1 MKEIKIKEIKI
12 KEINL
17 SNNSPMTIIA
27 GLNVLEDED
36 MALDVAEK
44 LKEITTK
51 HNIPFVFKASFD
63 KANRSSINSY
73 RGPGIEV
80 GKKIFESIKKNIN
93 VPIITDIHQEG
104 QIEEIS
110 QVVDILQI
118 PAFLCRQTDLISAAC
133 KTQLPLN
140 IKKGQFLSPYQMKNI
155 IEKCNSFGN
164 DNFILCERGSSFGY
178 DNLIV
183 DFLGISEQKAFNY
196 PIILDVTHSLQLPG
210 GQGNSAGG
218 RSHQAE
224 DQARAAIALKISGLF
239 IEGHPNPDKALGDR
253 PSATK
258 LEDFEDMII
267 KIKKIDELVKSEKF

>member
-1 MKEIKIKEIKI
+1 MKEIKI

-36 MALDVAEK
+36 MALDVADK

-51 HNIPFVFKASFD
+51 YNIPFVFKASFD
-63 KANRSSINSY
+63 KANRSSIDSY

-80 GKKIFESIKKNIN
+80 GKKIFESIKKNID
-93 VPIITDIHQEG
+93 VPIITDIHEEG

-164 DNFILCERGSSFGY
+164 DNIILCERGSSFGY

-224 DQARAAIALKISGLF
+224 DLARAAIALKISGLF
-239 IEGHPNPDKALGDR
+239 IEVHPNPDKALCDG

-267 KIKKIDELVKSEKF
+267 KIKKIDDLVKSEKF

>member
-1 MKEIKIKEIKI
+1 MKEIKI

-27 GLNVLEDED
+27 GLNVLEDEG

-63 KANRSSINSY
+63 KANRSSIDSY

-93 VPIITDIHQEG
+93 VPIITDIHEEG

-164 DNFILCERGSSFGY
+164 DNIILCERGSSFGY

-224 DQARAAIALKISGLF
+224 DLAKAAIALKISGLF
-239 IEGHPNPDKALGDR
+239 IEVHPNPDKALCDG

-258 LEDFEDMII
+258 LEDFEDMIT
-267 KIKKIDELVKSEKF
+267 KIKKIDDLVKSEKF

>member
-1 MKEIKIKEIKI
+1 MKEIKI

-63 KANRSSINSY
+63 KANRSSIDSY
-73 RGPGIEV
+73 RGPGLEA
-80 GKKIFESIKKNIN
+80 GKKIFESIKKNIS
-93 VPIITDIHQEG
+93 VPIITDIHEEG

-164 DNFILCERGSSFGY
+164 DNIILCERGSSFGY

-183 DFLGISEQKAFNY
+183 DFLGISEQKTFNY

-224 DQARAAIALKISGLF
+224 DLARAAIALKISGLF
-239 IEGHPNPDKALGDR
+239 IEVHPNPDKALCDG

-258 LEDFEDMII
+258 LEDFEDMIT
-267 KIKKIDELVKSEKF
+267 KIKKIDDLVKSEKF

>member
-1 MKEIKIKEIKI
+1 MKEIKI

-17 SNNSPMTIIA
+17 SNNLPMTIIA

-63 KANRSSINSY
+63 KANRSSIDSY
-73 RGPGIEV
+73 RGPGLEA
-80 GKKIFESIKKNIN
+80 GKKIFESIKKNIS
-93 VPIITDIHQEG
+93 VPIITDIHEEG

-164 DNFILCERGSSFGY
+164 DNIILCERGSSFGY

-224 DQARAAIALKISGLF
+224 DLARAAIALKISGLF
-239 IEGHPNPDKALGDR
+239 IEVHPNPDKALCDG

-258 LEDFEDMII
+258 LEDFEDMIT
-267 KIKKIDELVKSEKF
+267 KIKKIDDLVKSEKF

>member
-1 MKEIKIKEIKI
+1 MKEIKIKEIK
-12 KEINL
+12 L

-27 GLNVLEDED
+27 GLNVLEDEV
-36 MALDVAEK
+36 MALNVAEK
-44 LKEITTK
+44 LKEITIK
-51 HNIPFVFKASFD
+51 HNIPFIFKASFD
-63 KANRSSINSY
+63 KANRSSIDSY
-73 RGPGIEV
+73 RGPGLEA
-80 GKKIFESIKKNIN
+80 GKKIFESIKKNIS
-93 VPIITDIHQEG
+93 VPIITDIHEEG

-164 DNFILCERGSSFGY
+164 DNIILCERGSSFGY

-224 DQARAAIALKISGLF
+224 DLARAAIALKISGLF
-239 IEGHPNPDKALGDR
+239 IEVHPNPDKALCDG

-258 LEDFEDMII
+258 LEDFEDMIT
-267 KIKKIDELVKSEKF
+267 KIKKIDDLVKSEKF

>member
-1 MKEIKIKEIKI
+1 MKEIKI

-63 KANRSSINSY
+63 KANRSSIDSY

-80 GKKIFESIKKNIN
+80 GKKIFESIKKNIS
-93 VPIITDIHQEG
+93 VPIITDIHEEG

-164 DNFILCERGSSFGY
+164 DNIILCERGSSFGY

-210 GQGNSAGG
+210 GQGDSAGG

-224 DQARAAIALKISGLF
+224 DLARAAIALKISGLF
-239 IEGHPNPDKALGDR
+239 IEVHPNPDKALCDG

-258 LEDFEDMII
+258 LEDFEDMIT
-267 KIKKIDELVKSEKF
+267 KIKKIDDLVKSEKF

>member
-1 MKEIKIKEIKI
+1 MKEIKI

-27 GLNVLEDED
+27 GLNVLEDEG

-63 KANRSSINSY
+63 KANRSSIDSY

-80 GKKIFESIKKNIN
+80 GKKIFESIKKNID
-93 VPIITDIHQEG
+93 VPIITDIHEEG

-164 DNFILCERGSSFGY
+164 DNIILCERGSSFGY

-224 DQARAAIALKISGLF
+224 DLARAAIALKISGLF
-239 IEGHPNPDKALGDR
+239 IEVHPNPDKALCDG

-267 KIKKIDELVKSEKF
+267 KIKKIDDLVKSEKF

>member
-1 MKEIKIKEIKI
+1 MKEIKI

-27 GLNVLEDED
+27 GLNVLENED

-63 KANRSSINSY
+63 KANRSSIDSY
-73 RGPGIEV
+73 RGPGLEA
-80 GKKIFESIKKNIN
+80 GKKIFESIKKNIS
-93 VPIITDIHQEG
+93 VPIITDIHEEG

-118 PAFLCRQTDLISAAC
+118 PAFLCRQTNLISAAC

-164 DNFILCERGSSFGY
+164 DNIILCERGSSFGY

-224 DQARAAIALKISGLF
+224 DLARAAIALKISGLF
-239 IEGHPNPDKALGDR
+239 IEVHPNPDKALCDG

-258 LEDFEDMII
+258 LEDFEDMIT
-267 KIKKIDELVKSEKF
+267 KIKKIDDLVKSEKF

>member
-1 MKEIKIKEIKI
+1 MKEIKI

-27 GLNVLEDED
+27 GLNVLEDES
-36 MALDVAEK
+36 MALDVAER

-63 KANRSSINSY
+63 KANRSSIDSY
-73 RGPGIEV
+73 RGPGLKE
-80 GKKIFESIKKNIN
+80 GKKIFESIKKNID
-93 VPIITDIHQEG
+93 VPIITDIHEKG

-118 PAFLCRQTDLISAAC
+118 PAFLCRQTDLISEAC

-155 IEKCNSFGN
+155 IEKCYSFGN
-164 DNFILCERGSSFGY
+164 DNIILCERGSSFGY

-224 DQARAAIALKISGLF
+224 DLARAAIALKISGLF
-239 IEGHPNPDKALGDR
+239 IEVHPNPDKALCDG

-267 KIKKIDELVKSEKF
+267 KIKRIDDLVKSEKF

>member
-1 MKEIKIKEIKI
+1 MKEIKI

-27 GLNVLEDED
+27 GLNVLENEA
-36 MALDVAEK
+36 MTLDVAEI
-44 LKEITTK
+44 LKEITIK
-51 HNIPFVFKASFD
+51 HNVPFIFKASFD
-63 KANRSSINSY
+63 KANRSSVDSY
-73 RGPGIEV
+73 RGPGLKD
-80 GKKIFESIKKNIN
+80 GKKIFESIKKNID
-93 VPIITDIHQEG
+93 VPIITDIHEKD

-110 QVVDILQI
+110 KVVDILQI
-118 PAFLCRQTDLISAAC
+118 PAFLCRQTDLISVAC

-140 IKKGQFLSPYQMKNI
+140 IKKGQFLSPHQMKNI

-164 DNFILCERGSSFGY
+164 DNIILCERGSSFGY

-218 RSHQAE
+218 RSDQAE
-224 DQARAAIALKISGLF
+224 DLARAAIALKISGLF
-239 IEGHPNPDKALGDR
+239 IEVHPDPDKALCDG

-267 KIKKIDELVKSEKF
+267 KIKKIDDLVKSEKF

>member
-1 MKEIKIKEIKI
+1 MKEIKVNEISI
-12 KEINL
+12 

-27 GLNVLEDED
+27 GLNVLEDEN
-36 MALDVAEK
+36 MALKVAEQ
-44 LKEITTK
+44 LKEIAIK
-51 HNIPFVFKASFD
+51 HNIPFIFKASFD
-63 KANRSSINSY
+63 KANRSSIESY
-73 RGPGIEV
+73 RGPGLKSGI
-80 GKKIFESIKKNIN
+80 KIFKSIKKHLDL
-93 VPIITDIHQEG
+93 PIITDIHEKG
-104 QIEEIS
+104 QIEEIA

-155 IEKCNSFGN
+155 IDKCYSFGN
-164 DNFILCERGSSFGY
+164 DNIILCERGSSFGY

-183 DFLGISEQKAFNY
+183 DFLGISEQKTFNF

-224 DQARAAIALKISGLF
+224 DLARAGIALKISGLF
-239 IEGHPNPDKALGDR
+239 IEVHPNPDEALCDG
-253 PSATK
+253 PSATR
-258 LEDFEDMII
+258 LEDFEDMIV
-267 KIKKIDELVKSEKF
+267 KVKLIDDLVKSEKF

>member
-1 MKEIKIKEIKI
+1 MKEIKI

-27 GLNVLEDED
+27 GLNVLEDEA
-36 MALDVAEK
+36 MALDVAGE
-44 LKEITTK
+44 LKEITIK

-63 KANRSSINSY
+63 KANRSSIDSY
-73 RGPGIEV
+73 RGPGLEA
-80 GKKIFESIKKNIN
+80 GKKIFESIKKNIS
-93 VPIITDIHQEG
+93 VPIITDIHEEG

-164 DNFILCERGSSFGY
+164 DNIILCERGSSFGY

-224 DQARAAIALKISGLF
+224 DLARAAIALKISGLF
-239 IEGHPNPDKALGDR
+239 IEVHPNPDKALCDG

-267 KIKKIDELVKSEKF
+267 KIKKIDDLVKSEKF

>member
-1 MKEIKIKEIKI
+1 MKEIKI

-63 KANRSSINSY
+63 KANRSSIDSY
-73 RGPGIEV
+73 RGPGLEA
-80 GKKIFESIKKNIN
+80 GKKIFESIKKNID
-93 VPIITDIHQEG
+93 VPIITDIHEEG

-164 DNFILCERGSSFGY
+164 DNIILCERGSSFGY

-224 DQARAAIALKISGLF
+224 DLARAAIALKISGLF
-239 IEGHPNPDKALGDR
+239 IEVHPNPNKALCDG

-258 LEDFEDMII
+258 LEDFEDMIT
-267 KIKKIDELVKSEKF
+267 KIKKIDDLVKSEKF

>member
-1 MKEIKIKEIKI
+1 MKEIKI

-63 KANRSSINSY
+63 KANRSSIDSY
-73 RGPGIEV
+73 RGPGLEV

-93 VPIITDIHQEG
+93 VPIITDIHEEG

-164 DNFILCERGSSFGY
+164 DNIILCERGSSFGY

-183 DFLGISEQKAFNY
+183 DFLGISEQKSFNY

-224 DQARAAIALKISGLF
+224 DLARAAIALKISGLF
-239 IEGHPNPDKALGDR
+239 IEVHPNPDKALCDG

-258 LEDFEDMII
+258 LEDFEDMIT
-267 KIKKIDELVKSEKF
+267 KIKKIDDLVKSEKF

>member
-1 MKEIKIKEIKI
+1 MKEIKI

-63 KANRSSINSY
+63 KANRSSIDSY

-93 VPIITDIHQEG
+93 VPIITDIHEEG

-164 DNFILCERGSSFGY
+164 DNIILCERGSSFGY

-183 DFLGISEQKAFNY
+183 DFLGISEQKTFNY

-224 DQARAAIALKISGLF
+224 DLARAAIALKISGLF
-239 IEGHPNPDKALGDR
+239 IEVHPNPDKALCDG

-258 LEDFEDMII
+258 LEDFEDMIT
-267 KIKKIDELVKSEKF
+267 KIKKIDDLVKSEEF

>member
-1 MKEIKIKEIKI
+1 MKEIKI

-63 KANRSSINSY
+63 KANRSSIDSY
-73 RGPGIEV
+73 RGPGLEA

-93 VPIITDIHQEG
+93 VPIITDIHEEG

-164 DNFILCERGSSFGY
+164 DNIILCERGSSFGY

-224 DQARAAIALKISGLF
+224 DLARAAIALKISGLF
-239 IEGHPNPDKALGDR
+239 IEVHPNPDKALCDG

-258 LEDFEDMII
+258 LEDFEDMIT
-267 KIKKIDELVKSEKF
+267 KIKKIDDLVKSEKF

>member
-1 MKEIKIKEIKI
+1 MKEIKIKK
-12 KEINL
+12 INL

-27 GLNVLEDED
+27 GLNVLEDEV
-36 MALDVAEK
+36 MALDVAER
-44 LKEITTK
+44 LKEITIK
-51 HNIPFVFKASFD
+51 HNVPFIFKASFD
-63 KANRSSINSY
+63 KANRSSVDSY
-73 RGPGIEV
+73 RGPGLKV
-80 GKKIFESIKKNIN
+80 GKKIFESIKKNID
-93 VPIITDIHQEG
+93 VPIITDIHEKD

-110 QVVDILQI
+110 KVVDILQI
-118 PAFLCRQTDLISAAC
+118 PAFLCRQTDLISVAC

-140 IKKGQFLSPYQMKNI
+140 IKKGQFLSPHQMKNI

-164 DNFILCERGSSFGY
+164 DNIILCERGSSFGY

-196 PIILDVTHSLQLPG
+196 PVILDVTHSLQLPG

-218 RSHQAE
+218 RSDQAE
-224 DQARAAIALKISGLF
+224 DLARAAIALKISGLF
-239 IEGHPNPDKALGDR
+239 IEVHPDPDKALCDG

-267 KIKKIDELVKSEKF
+267 KIKKIDDLVKSEKF

>member
-1 MKEIKIKEIKI
+1 MKEIKI

-63 KANRSSINSY
+63 KANRSSIDSY
-73 RGPGIEV
+73 RGPGLEA
-80 GKKIFESIKKNIN
+80 GKKIFESIKKNIS
-93 VPIITDIHQEG
+93 VPKITDIHEEG

-164 DNFILCERGSSFGY
+164 DNIILCERGSSFGY

-224 DQARAAIALKISGLF
+224 DLARAAIALKISGLF
-239 IEGHPNPDKALGDR
+239 IEVHPNPDKALCDG

-258 LEDFEDMII
+258 LEDFEDMIT
-267 KIKKIDELVKSEKF
+267 KIKKIDDLVKSEKF

>member
-1 MKEIKIKEIKI
+1 MKEIKI

-27 GLNVLEDED
+27 GLNVLEDEG

-63 KANRSSINSY
+63 KANRSSIDSY
-73 RGPGIEV
+73 RGPGLEV
-80 GKKIFESIKKNIN
+80 GKKIFESIKKNIS
-93 VPIITDIHQEG
+93 VPIITDIHEEG

-164 DNFILCERGSSFGY
+164 DNIILCERGSSFGY

-224 DQARAAIALKISGLF
+224 DLARAAIALKISGLF
-239 IEGHPNPDKALGDR
+239 IEVHPNPDKALCDG

-258 LEDFEDMII
+258 LEDFEDMIT
-267 KIKKIDELVKSEKF
+267 KIKKIDDLVKSEKF

>member
-1 MKEIKIKEIKI
+1 MKEIKI

-63 KANRSSINSY
+63 KANRSSIDSY
-73 RGPGIEV
+73 RGPGIEA

-93 VPIITDIHQEG
+93 VPIITDIHEEG

-164 DNFILCERGSSFGY
+164 DNIILCERGSSFGY

-224 DQARAAIALKISGLF
+224 DLARAAIALKISGLF
-239 IEGHPNPDKALGDR
+239 IEVHPNPDKALCDG

-258 LEDFEDMII
+258 LEDFEDMIT
-267 KIKKIDELVKSEKF
+267 KIKKIDDLVKSEKF

>member
-1 MKEIKIKEIKI
+1 MKEIKI

-27 GLNVLEDED
+27 GLNVLEDES
-36 MALDVAEK
+36 MALDVAER

-63 KANRSSINSY
+63 KANRSSIDSY
-73 RGPGIEV
+73 RGPGLKE
-80 GKKIFESIKKNIN
+80 GKKIFESIKKNID
-93 VPIITDIHQEG
+93 VPIITDIHEKG

-118 PAFLCRQTDLISAAC
+118 PAFLCRQTDLISEAC

-164 DNFILCERGSSFGY
+164 DNIILCERGSSFGY

-224 DQARAAIALKISGLF
+224 DLARAAIALKISGLF
-239 IEGHPNPDKALGDR
+239 IEVHPNPDKALCDG

-267 KIKKIDELVKSEKF
+267 KIKRIDDLVKSEKF

>member
-1 MKEIKIKEIKI
+1 MKEIRI

-63 KANRSSINSY
+63 KANRSSIDSY

-93 VPIITDIHQEG
+93 VPIITDIHEKG

-164 DNFILCERGSSFGY
+164 DNIILCERGSSFGY

-224 DQARAAIALKISGLF
+224 DLARAAIALKISGLF
-239 IEGHPNPDKALGDR
+239 IEVHPNPDKALCDG

-258 LEDFEDMII
+258 LEDFEDMIT
-267 KIKKIDELVKSEKF
+267 KIKKIDDLVKSEKF

>member
-1 MKEIKIKEIKI
+1 MKEIKI

-17 SNNSPMTIIA
+17 SNNSTMTIIA

-63 KANRSSINSY
+63 KANRSSIDSY
-73 RGPGIEV
+73 RGPGLEA
-80 GKKIFESIKKNIN
+80 GKKIFESIKKNIS
-93 VPIITDIHQEG
+93 VPIITDIHEEG

-164 DNFILCERGSSFGY
+164 DNIILCERGSSFGY

-224 DQARAAIALKISGLF
+224 DLARAAIALKISGLF
-239 IEGHPNPDKALGDR
+239 IEVHPNPDKALCDG

-258 LEDFEDMII
+258 LEDFEDMIT
-267 KIKKIDELVKSEKF
+267 KIKKIDDLVKSEKF

>member
-1 MKEIKIKEIKI
+1 MKEIKI

-63 KANRSSINSY
+63 KANRSSIDSY
-73 RGPGIEV
+73 RGPGLEA
-80 GKKIFESIKKNIN
+80 GKKIFESIKKNIS
-93 VPIITDIHQEG
+93 VPIITDIHEEG

-164 DNFILCERGSSFGY
+164 DNIILCERGSSFGY

-183 DFLGISEQKAFNY
+183 DFLGISEQKTFNY

-224 DQARAAIALKISGLF
+224 DLARAAIALKISGLF
-239 IEGHPNPDKALGDR
+239 IEVHPNPDKALCDG

-267 KIKKIDELVKSEKF
+267 KIKKIDDLVKSEKF

>member
-1 MKEIKIKEIKI
+1 MKEIKI

-27 GLNVLEDED
+27 GLNVLENED

-63 KANRSSINSY
+63 KANRSSIDSY
-73 RGPGIEV
+73 RGPGLEA
-80 GKKIFESIKKNIN
+80 GKKIFESIKKNIS
-93 VPIITDIHQEG
+93 VPIITDIHEEG

-164 DNFILCERGSSFGY
+164 DNIILCERGSSFGY

-183 DFLGISEQKAFNY
+183 DFIEISEQKAFNY
-196 PIILDVTHSLQLPG
+196 AIILDVTHSLQLPG

-224 DQARAAIALKISGLF
+224 DLARAAIALKISGLF
-239 IEGHPNPDKALGDR
+239 IEVHPNPDKALCDG

-267 KIKKIDELVKSEKF
+267 KIKKIDDLVKSEKF

>member
-1 MKEIKIKEIKI
+1 MKEIKI

-36 MALDVAEK
+36 MALNVAEK

-63 KANRSSINSY
+63 KANRSSIDSY
-73 RGPGIEV
+73 RGPGLEV
-80 GKKIFESIKKNIN
+80 GKKLFESIKKNIN
-93 VPIITDIHQEG
+93 VPIITDIHEEG

-155 IEKCNSFGN
+155 IEKCYSFGN
-164 DNFILCERGSSFGY
+164 DNIILCERGSSFGY

-224 DQARAAIALKISGLF
+224 DLARAAIALKISGLF
-239 IEGHPNPDKALGDR
+239 IEVHPNPDKALCDG

-267 KIKKIDELVKSEKF
+267 KIKKIDDLVKSEKF

>member
-1 MKEIKIKEIKI
+1 MKEIKI

-27 GLNVLEDED
+27 GLNVLEDES
-36 MALDVAEK
+36 MALDVAER
-44 LKEITTK
+44 LKEITIK

-63 KANRSSINSY
+63 KANRSSIDSY
-73 RGPGIEV
+73 RGPGLKE
-80 GKKIFESIKKNIN
+80 GKKIFESIKKNID
-93 VPIITDIHQEG
+93 VPIITDIHEKG

-118 PAFLCRQTDLISAAC
+118 PAFLCRQTDLISEAC

-155 IEKCNSFGN
+155 IEKCYSFGN
-164 DNFILCERGSSFGY
+164 DNIILCERGSSFGY

-224 DQARAAIALKISGLF
+224 DLARAAIALKISGLF
-239 IEGHPNPDKALGDR
+239 IEVHPNPDKALCDG

-267 KIKKIDELVKSEKF
+267 KIKKIDDLVKSEKF

>member
-1 MKEIKIKEIKI
+1 MKEIKI

-51 HNIPFVFKASFD
+51 HNIPFIFKASFD
-63 KANRSSINSY
+63 KANRSSIDSY
-73 RGPGIEV
+73 RGPGLEA
-80 GKKIFESIKKNIN
+80 GKKIFESIKKNIS
-93 VPIITDIHQEG
+93 VPIITDIHEEG

-164 DNFILCERGSSFGY
+164 DNIILCERGSSFGY

-224 DQARAAIALKISGLF
+224 DLARAAIALKISGLF
-239 IEGHPNPDKALGDR
+239 IEVHPNPDKALCDG

-258 LEDFEDMII
+258 LEDFEDMIT
-267 KIKKIDELVKSEKF
+267 KIKKIDDLVKSEKF